1 MPSSQASMR
10 RSALLFLLLCSPL
23 AAQSGLRLSFPNSD
37 ETSQTEGRR
46 FYQNFYDGLRMS
58 FSRPHLTLMTAGLVM
73 EQQDKW
79 QGWSLPPSSFDRTLS
94 SQLARTDG
102 KHCLGAISPLYYPR
116 AVATYRLGGVLLLDV
131 FAGQDFAPSTYFKLI
146 RFHQALFYNTAFT
159 HLAKRNLNRSRPDG
173 SDTQSFF
180 SGHTSTAFAT
190 STFLYLELRDFF
202 RSAAEEGRLPLMS
215 ERNWKLVTGAALF
228 GWASYVGYSRVH
240 DRKHYPTDVLIGALS
255 GSLISYLVYP
265 HPHRFESS
273 VQTRPR
279 FNTSFS
285 LSRLNL
291 SVDF

>member
-1 MPSSQASMR
+1 MPSSQALMR
-10 RSALLFLLLCSPL
+10 RSALLFLLICSPL

-37 ETSQTEGRR
+37 ETSQAEGRR

-58 FSRPHLTLMTAGLVM
+58 FSRSHLTLMTAGLVI

-79 QGWSLPPSSFDRTLS
+79 QGWSLPPSSLDLTLS

-116 AVATYRLGGVLLLDV
+116 AVATYRLGGVLLLDA
-131 FAGQDFAPSTYFKLI
+131 FAGQDFSPSTYFKLI

-159 HLAKRNLNRSRPDG
+159 HLAKRNLNRTRPDG

-180 SGHTSTAFAT
+180 SGHTSTVFAT

-202 RSAAEEGRLPLMS
+202 DAKTAQGNLPLMS
-215 ERNWKLVTGAALF
+215 AQGWKWLSAGALF

-240 DRKHYPTDVLIGALS
+240 DRKHYPTDVLIGAFS
-255 GSLISYLVYP
+255 GSLISYLAYP
-265 HPHRFESS
+265 HPRRFESS
-273 VQTRPR
+273 AQTGPR
-279 FNTSFS
+279 FNTSFT
-285 LSRLNL
+285 LSHLNL
-291 SVDF
+291 SVNF